1 LIPPEIV
8 IGVNVVEFPGSTGFV
23 VCAGTKTENGVTAR
37 VGVVLALVT
46 EVEQP
51 LFEYSVAVI
60 VKVPPTIPAV
70 TDALLIVAAFPET
83 TTQFEGAVKLA
94 PLGRL
99 GAVSFT

>member
-1 LIPPEIV
+1 
-8 IGVNVVEFPGSTGFV
+8 VVELPATTGLV
-23 VCAGTKTENGVTAR
+23 VWFGTATANGWTVS
-37 VGVVLALVT
+37 VGVAVAVVT

-60 VKVPPTIPAV
+60 VKVPPTVPAV
-70 TDALLIVAAFPET
+70 TDALLMVAVFPET
-83 TTQFEGAVKLA
+83 TTQFVGAVKLA

>member
-1 LIPPEIV
+1 
-8 IGVNVVEFPGSTGFV
+8 
-23 VCAGTKTENGVTAR
+23 VTAR
-37 VGVVLALVT
+37 VGVALAVVA

-60 VKVPPTIPAV
+60 VKVPPTVPAV
-70 TDALLIVAAFPET
+70 TDALLMVAVFPET
-83 TTQFEGAVKLA
+83 TTQFVGAVKLA